1 MRHLTK
7 GSTTIDIRL
16 NEEKFY
22 FPGELIKGV
31 VVVHPKHPTKTNH
44 IRLTFSGE
52 VHISVKDKETFNLFQ
67 KTEILPVS
75 THGKAQVLEAKQHTF
90 PFEFAVPDDLP
101 STMEFGK
108 RKTYIRYRLTAIHDR
123 PMVPE
128 SLCAKADYTVP
139 ILELVDVDLPRYTKP
154 QEQTMDFVP
163 PKSKPGQQCQLKTS
177 IPRFGYTRG
186 DLVKPTILLNH
197 YERFVRKGAIKVDLV
212 RIVDIKTSR
221 NTLTKEDVLKSM
233 EHDANIIGPYNFSQA
248 FHPQLLIPTST
259 PPTVKYKEKII
270 EVQYRIRIRLYMTG
284 KKTAHETQLVE
295 MPIVIGTWPKATLPI
310 DDDDDYD
317 SQEGPMLSDEES
329 DEEDDQKSV
338 LSIPPPP
345 QPTQSRSSTF
355 ATPQQAHRRT
365 PSISLQSTPSA
376 STITL
381 TLQNTHI
388 GNSNGVV
395 RSDSNASRSSN
406 RSRGSVASW
415 RSSQSWDRSPT
426 LSRNTSAC
434 TNITNP
440 ETSMYNGRNL
450 VVSAGSQTYINRT
463 PSTPEFGSA
472 INNMATAPPPPQ
484 PYYYDSS
491 SYMQQQ
497 HQAYQYQQQQQQQRY
512 DYAGMSNSSVPTHV
526 LQPLSTNNTVVAASS
541 STSSSASPRS
551 PISPS
556 TTTTTTNKM
565 PHRNYNYDFY
575 DDSEPAS
582 TFSPPRPTTHS
593 SYQPST
599 LSSDD
604 SDDSDDEGDLLR
616 IIEKKKKQAERER
629 RANMYKY

>member
-1 MRHLTK
+1 
-7 GSTTIDIRL
+7 
-16 NEEKFY
+16 
-22 FPGELIKGV
+22 
-31 VVVHPKHPTKTNH
+31 
-44 IRLTFSGE
+44 
-52 VHISVKDKETFNLFQ
+52 
-67 KTEILPVS
+67 
-75 THGKAQVLEAKQHTF
+75 
-90 PFEFAVPDDLP
+90 
-101 STMEFGK
+101 
-108 RKTYIRYRLTAIHDR
+108 
-123 PMVPE
+123 
-128 SLCAKADYTVP
+128 
-139 ILELVDVDLPRYTKP
+139 
-154 QEQTMDFVP
+154 
-163 PKSKPGQQCQLKTS
+163 
-177 IPRFGYTRG
+177 
-186 DLVKPTILLNH
+186 
-197 YERFVRKGAIKVDLV
+197 
-212 RIVDIKTSR
+212 
-221 NTLTKEDVLKSM
+221 M

-284 KKTAHETQLVE
+284 KKSAHETQLVE

-329 DEEDDQKSV
+329 DEEDDQRSV
-338 LSIPPPP
+338 LSMPPPP

-472 INNMATAPPPPQ
+472 INTMATAPPPPQ

-497 HQAYQYQQQQQQQRY
+497 QQHHAYQYQQQQRY
-512 DYAGMSNSSVPTHV
+512 DYAGISNPSVPTHV
-526 LQPLSTNNTVVAASS
+526 LQPLSTTNNTVVAASS

-556 TTTTTTNKM
+556 TTTNKM